1 MGNEENEEE
10 SQKDYQTN
18 IKDNDINIIKFKA
31 PNDYKSSK
39 KNSKEQFRNYIKLIF
54 FFVFLEAYMIFKY
67 LYSSNNIK
75 SLKKFLGVFN
85 TTLYSYVN
93 IVEYVDIS
101 KSYYFDNSIP
111 IFYKK
116 INNSK
121 LFEPSPFY
129 YTFYNL
135 TDAFELMVIST
146 SKTKS
151 FLKDSYKDTFSSY
164 IYQNFNNKMFDLNT
178 TTIPNENLI
187 NLFENGFR
195 AVTFNIFDK
204 LRFFWIQNYKN
215 IDNILNDKKWVD
227 LDYLLLSVVRPWYI
241 KLLEIIMEVEDNFL
255 NQARLVQISVFIIVL
270 AIFILCY
277 LIIWKSYEESLS
289 ILLQRS
295 FDLINLIPE
304 EIKYLIVSKLNEY

>member
-1 MGNEENEEE
+1 
-10 SQKDYQTN
+10 
-18 IKDNDINIIKFKA
+18 
-31 PNDYKSSK
+31 
-39 KNSKEQFRNYIKLIF
+39 
-54 FFVFLEAYMIFKY
+54 
-67 LYSSNNIK
+67 
-75 SLKKFLGVFN
+75 
-85 TTLYSYVN
+85 
-93 IVEYVDIS
+93 
-101 KSYYFDNSIP
+101 
-111 IFYKK
+111 
-116 INNSK
+116 
-121 LFEPSPFY
+121 
-129 YTFYNL
+129 
-135 TDAFELMVIST
+135 MVIST

-187 NLFENGFR
+187 YLFENGFR

-241 KLLEIIMEVEDNFL
+241 KLLEIIMEEEDNFL
-255 NQARLVQISVFIIVL
+255 DQARLVQISVFIIVL